1 MRHRMN
7 TKMIEI
13 SSSVITSNVS
23 GFHLS
28 EVPRIVKIMEIES
41 RIVVTR
47 VWEGGAEK
55 NGSYCLM
62 GIELCL
68 LSEQDKKSSRYGW
81 RLYLILLNVQV
92 KVKMW
97 F

>member
-1 MRHRMN
+1 MHSSIYWN
-7 TKMIEI
+7 T
-13 SSSVITSNVS
+13 VS
-23 GFHLS
+23 LQLY